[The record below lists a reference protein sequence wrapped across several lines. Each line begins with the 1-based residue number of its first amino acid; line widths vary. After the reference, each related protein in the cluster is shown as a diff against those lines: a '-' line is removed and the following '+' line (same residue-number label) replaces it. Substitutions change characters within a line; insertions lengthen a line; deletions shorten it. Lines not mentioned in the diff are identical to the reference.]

1 MTTQQAFS
9 YFTSDRGSAKETR
22 PATFAYFLPTR
33 IFLVSN
39 NVARKETIRI
49 KTYNITWIGRS
60 GRRSSTLLRN
70 TLVYRFLR
78 HVSERC
84 LLPDAPLQNLNN
96 TVPFACDPSDW
107 SNRRERER
115 DSIHFSKRNSWSRT
129 RRGAV
134 GSRLEAC
141 QSGFKLDTN
150 TR

>member
-49 KTYNITWIGRS
+49 KTYNISEDRVGAP
-60 GRRSSTLLRN
+60 RRCCETPSFTA
-70 TLVYRFLR
+70 LR